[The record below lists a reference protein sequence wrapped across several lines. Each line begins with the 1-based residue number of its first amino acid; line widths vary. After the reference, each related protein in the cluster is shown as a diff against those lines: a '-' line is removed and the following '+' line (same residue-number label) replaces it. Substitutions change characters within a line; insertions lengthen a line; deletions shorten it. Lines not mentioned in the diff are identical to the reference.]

1 MPIKTVSVDVEVEI
15 DLDDFDDG
23 DILDEVHAR
32 GLDVEF
38 EDENLEVVKASLN
51 TIWEK
56 KRLGQDYDQDLDD
69 LIYFTIGKIL

>member
-15 DLDDFDDG
+15 DLDDFDDK

-56 KRLGQDYDQDLDD
+56 KRLSQDYGCDLDD